1 MCGIVGV
8 VNLTNTAPVNGAL
21 LKEANALLLHRG
33 PDGSGVFLTPEIGM
47 AVRRL
52 SIIDLAGG
60 QQPMANEDGSVH
72 VVYNGEIYNH
82 AALRQEL
89 EAQGHLFRT
98 RADTEVLV
106 HGYEQWGRDGLLERL
121 HGMFAFA
128 IWDAKRHA
136 LFLARDRMGMKPLY
150 FAEHD
155 GRLYF
160 SSEIRGVLQ
169 QANIP
174 RSPNLDALGL
184 YMRIGFVTSPH
195 TMFEGIQKLPPANYL
210 WIENGNLTTN
220 EYWTLSFEPTNLDSE
235 YAIVDTFRNR
245 LQDSVQSHLMSEV
258 PFGALLSGGVD
269 STTIVAMM
277 VQFLDEPVK
286 TFTVGFAGTGVD
298 EVAWAEASAV
308 ALGTE
313 HRAVAFA
320 HDTMTDYPEVIR
332 AQEEPFAR
340 PTDAALHHVFRACRE
355 LGLKVVI
362 TGEGADELLGGYRWH
377 HRKLESWISRLPH
390 AAYRLAGA
398 GPRLTATGDSLRA
411 LWHKARGKQTNV
423 WQRYADI
430 IAIGKRDVAHSLLAP
445 DVRRV
450 IGTDIGQPIVDGWK
464 SWLSHLHGQPEF
476 GQVLWLQSRTRM
488 ADYINHGLDRQSMA
502 HSVEARPPF
511 LDHQLWEYC
520 AAVPSVLKLRGTTEK
535 YLLRQAGKNLVPEP
549 ARNRPK
555 AALRVPWQPWIA
567 SPRLPDWA
575 ENALEIGQLRRKGL
589 FDPLAVGR
597 LRREVQQGDRSNVAL
612 LSAVLNLQAWSSI
625 FLDAN

>member
-160 SSEIRGVLQ
+160 SSEIRGVLH

-220 EYWTLSFEPTNLDSE
+220 EYWTLSL
-235 YAIVDTFRNR
+235 
-245 LQDSVQSHLMSEV
+245 
-258 PFGALLSGGVD
+258 
-269 STTIVAMM
+269 
-277 VQFLDEPVK
+277 
-286 TFTVGFAGTGVD
+286 
-298 EVAWAEASAV
+298 
-308 ALGTE
+308 
-313 HRAVAFA
+313 
-320 HDTMTDYPEVIR
+320 
-332 AQEEPFAR
+332 
-340 PTDAALHHVFRACRE
+340 
-355 LGLKVVI
+355 
-362 TGEGADELLGGYRWH
+362 
-377 HRKLESWISRLPH
+377 
-390 AAYRLAGA
+390 
-398 GPRLTATGDSLRA
+398 
-411 LWHKARGKQTNV
+411 
-423 WQRYADI
+423 
-430 IAIGKRDVAHSLLAP
+430 
-445 DVRRV
+445 
-450 IGTDIGQPIVDGWK
+450 
-464 SWLSHLHGQPEF
+464 
-476 GQVLWLQSRTRM
+476 
-488 ADYINHGLDRQSMA
+488 
-502 HSVEARPPF
+502 
-511 LDHQLWEYC
+511 
-520 AAVPSVLKLRGTTEK
+520 
-535 YLLRQAGKNLVPEP
+535 
-549 ARNRPK
+549 
-555 AALRVPWQPWIA
+555 
-567 SPRLPDWA
+567 
-575 ENALEIGQLRRKGL
+575 
-589 FDPLAVGR
+589 
-597 LRREVQQGDRSNVAL
+597 
-612 LSAVLNLQAWSSI
+612 
-625 FLDAN
+625 